1 MKWFVDVGC
10 DCDECDDW
18 GCDYERRCGP
28 HCQRGHFFLRRKLPL
43 PRPTREGC
51 TALETMC
58 CLFEA
63 EERGALLDELSLE
76 AEDDFAPF
84 AAEFDPVVAPAECAV
99 EFPR

>member
-1 MKWFVDVGC
+1 
-10 DCDECDDW
+10 
-18 GCDYERRCGP
+18 
-28 HCQRGHFFLRRKLPL
+28 
-43 PRPTREGC
+43 
-51 TALETMC
+51 MC

-84 AAEFDPVVAPAECAV
+84 AAEFDPVVAPAEFPPAECAV